1 MMKQRLGWMGL
12 MGLTL
17 GCGAG
22 STDSPT
28 GGSAGASSDG
38 GSTST
43 TMSTS
48 SSDGGAGAGFAV
60 GGSGGAGNGT
70 SVGCSPDLKQVVDE
84 QGNVLETCGPDEGC
98 ANGMCVPACDAAAA
112 SKGSIG
118 CDYLLSTPY
127 FYVGIAPPCFAAFVT
142 NNWDKDVTISV
153 SRGGQSYDATQFSR
167 IAQADPNAASWP
179 PLPATGLPPGE
190 VAVVFLSQDPA
201 SFNATPLTCPVAPAL
216 STAGGSAV
224 AGTNV
229 GTAWSIQTNAPV
241 TVYDILPYGGASS
254 YLPSAQLVL
263 PTSAWGTNV
272 VATLP
277 PVPANQSF
285 TGQVPWG
292 QVVAL
297 EPTTLSIL
305 PNVTLPGGGPVP
317 TLNQGVTGTVTL
329 QAGEYLQWSGPEMT
343 GSILQSDKPFA
354 FIGGNTYQ
362 CYTSATSSG
371 GGCDSGHQLVPPVS
385 ALGNDYVGIPFTSRS
400 PNVAAESIQYRI
412 VGVADGTTL
421 TFEPPVPTA
430 PAALSLGQ
438 SVTFEAT
445 GPFRVTSQSEDFP
458 FYLGQ
463 SMPGCFVG
471 GFGGFECLGDE
482 DYVVMLPPAQWLSR
496 YVFFTDPSYPTTN
509 LVFVRRKV
517 NDAFSDVTLECS
529 GTLSGWQ
536 PIGAGDF
543 EITNVDVIRN
553 SQPNGACTN
562 GPQLAFSDAPFGL
575 MVWGLSNA
583 ASYGYPAGGNAST
596 INTVV
601 VPPVPQ

>member
-1 MMKQRLGWMGL
+1 MKLRFDCIGL
-12 MGLTL
+12 VTLLL
-17 GCGAG
+17 GCEAG
-22 STDSPT
+22 SSDDDAVGARGGNGDGGTTSPT
-28 GGSAGASSDG
+28 
-38 GSTST
+38 T
-43 TMSTS
+43 TT

-70 SVGCSPDLKQVVDE
+70 SIGCSPDLKQVVDE

-98 ANGMCVPACDAAAA
+98 AGGMCVPACEAAAA

-118 CDYLLSTPY
+118 CDYLISTPY

-167 IAQADPNAASWP
+167 IAQANPNAAAWP

-216 STAGGSAV
+216 SATGGSAV

-229 GTAWSIQTNAPV
+229 GAAWSIQTNAPV
-241 TVYDILPYGGASS
+241 TVYDIVPYGGASS

-277 PVPANQSF
+277 PITPSGVA
-285 TGQVPWG
+285 WG

-305 PNVTLPGGGPVP
+305 PSVTLPGGGAIP
-317 TLNQGVTGTVTL
+317 TLNQGVTGMVTL

-343 GSILQSDKPFA
+343 GSILQADKPFA

-385 ALGNDYVGIPFTSRS
+385 ALANDYIGIPFTSRS
-400 PNVAAESIQYRI
+400 PNLPAESIQYRM

-430 PAALSLGQ
+430 PASLALGQ

-445 GPFRVTSQSEDFP
+445 WPFRVTSQGEDFP

-463 SMPGCFVG
+463 SMSGCFVG
-471 GFGGFECLGDE
+471 GFDCVGDE

-496 YVFFTDPSYPTTN
+496 YVFFTDPSYPSTN

-517 NDAFSDVTLECS
+517 NGAFSDVTLECS
-529 GTLSGWQ
+529 GTVSGWQ

-543 EITNVDVIRN
+543 EIANVDVIRN
-553 SQPNGACTN
+553 NVPNGACTN

-575 MVWGLSNA
+575 MVWGLSSA